1 MKIERIQTFQRVDE
15 LSQVLLER
23 MVLTSR
29 FNLEIPHQEAVMA
42 ITGALKAVV
51 EQRRHKLI
59 LDDATVGH
67 IAEVARWLTDPNGK
81 PSLLIGGGC
90 GNGKTSMALA
100 LKQLVEFVTEY
111 ELGYDKRARMGMY
124 SAQQICHLCS
134 ASERNREAMQ
144 EYDSLFSRRMLII
157 DDLGEEPKELLIYGM
172 VHTPVIDLLSQ
183 RYQNNQLTIITSNLQ
198 AADIESRYGRRIR
211 DRLREMAHTVVFA
224 NESYR
229 R

>member
-124 SAQQICHLCS
+124 TAQQICHLCS

-144 EYDSLFSRRMLII
+144 EYDSLFSRRLLII
-157 DDLGEEPKELLIYGM
+157 DDGM